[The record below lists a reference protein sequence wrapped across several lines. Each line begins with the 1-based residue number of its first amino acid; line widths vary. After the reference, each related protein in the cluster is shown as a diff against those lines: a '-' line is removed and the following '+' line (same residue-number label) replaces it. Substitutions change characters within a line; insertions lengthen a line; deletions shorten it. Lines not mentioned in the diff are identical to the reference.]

1 MVACGSFELQKCRV
15 SFINQME
22 VQYKPKNKHNPKN
35 EKTLANLSLGHAI
48 SNLNLCIW
56 RHKQTESS

>member
-22 VQYKPKNKHNPKN
+22 VQHKSKNKHNPKN
-35 EKTLANLSLGHAI
+35 EEIVANLSLGHTI
-48 SNLNLCIW
+48 SDLDLCI
-56 RHKQTESS
+56 

>member
-35 EKTLANLSLGHAI
+35 EEIVANLSLGHTI
-48 SNLNLCIW
+48 SDLDLCI
-56 RHKQTESS
+56 